1 MSGFLGRFSLL
12 ESVAAMP
19 VWMAG
24 AVAAVIVIACLL
36 VFSGTGRERILG
48 GIGLIL
54 LGVGIAWILLDSSV
68 RRDLAVER
76 RALDGRA
83 NELMVRAIIPGSALA
98 CLNGMAGEAVEA
110 ACEKALFATPE
121 AAAAAT
127 SFVSAQLALLADAT
141 AFARRDASYTG
152 IPAQLRHSAELDR
165 YGLVAHVLAARDA
178 CTADHCPTFA
188 LLNDASRVSTN
199 LAEQPYDL
207 YVAHYAAGWPA
218 PAEVP
223 VAGRAPS
230 SPPPALA
237 SAPTAIPGAAPAVG
251 LRVPGPDVFFP
262 SASSIPPVNIMNAE
276 PPAASEATGTTP
288 APAPKQAQR
297 KAPAPARRPPAEA
310 APVDINPNA
319 QHPAP
324 SAPAQ

>member
-1 MSGFLGRFSLL
+1 MSGLLGRFSLL

-24 AVAAVIVIACLL
+24 AIAALIVVACLL
-36 VFSGTGRERILG
+36 AFNGTGRERMLG
-48 GIGLIL
+48 GVGLIL
-54 LGVGIAWILLDSSV
+54 LGVGIIWILLDGSA
-68 RRDLAVER
+68 RRDLAIER

-83 NELMVRAIIPGSALA
+83 NELMVRAVMPGSALA

-110 ACEKALFATPE
+110 SCEKALFATPE
-121 AAAAAT
+121 ATAAAT
-127 SFVSAQLALLADAT
+127 SFVSAQLTLLADVA
-141 AFARRDASYTG
+141 AFARRDSSYTG
-152 IPAQLRHSAELDR
+152 ALGQLRHSAELDR
-165 YGLVAHVLAARDA
+165 YGIVAHVLAARDA
-178 CTADHCPTFA
+178 CSADHCPIFA
-188 LLNDASRVSTN
+188 LLNDASRVSAN
-199 LAEQPYDL
+199 LAEQRYDL

-218 PAEVP
+218 AAEVP

-237 SAPTAIPGAAPAVG
+237 SGPTAGAPPAVG

-288 APAPKQAQR
+288 PAAPKPAQR
-297 KAPAPARRPPAEA
+297 KAAAPVRRPPAET

-319 QHPAP
+319 QRPAP
-324 SAPAQ
+324 SAPGQ

>member
-1 MSGFLGRFSLL
+1 MSDFLGRIPLL
-12 ESVAAMP
+12 ESVTAMP

-24 AVAAVIVIACLL
+24 AVAALIVVACLL
-36 VFSGTGRERILG
+36 AFNGTGRDRMLG
-48 GIGLIL
+48 GVGLIL
-54 LGVGIAWILLDSSV
+54 LGVGITWILLDSSA
-68 RRDLAVER
+68 RRDLAIER

-83 NELMVRAIIPGSALA
+83 NELMVRAIMPGSALA

-121 AAAAAT
+121 ATAAAT
-127 SFVSAQLALLADAT
+127 AFVSAQLALLADAA
-141 AFARRDASYTG
+141 AFARRDLTYTG
-152 IPAQLRHSAELDR
+152 VPGQLRHSAELDR
-165 YGLVAHVLAARDA
+165 YGIVAHVLAARDA
-178 CTADHCPTFA
+178 CTADHCATFA

-218 PAEVP
+218 AAEVP
-223 VAGRAPS
+223 VAARSPS

-237 SAPTAIPGAAPAVG
+237 SAPTAVPGTAPAVG

-276 PPAASEATGTTP
+276 PPTTSETTGTAPVP
-288 APAPKQAQR
+288 APQQPQR
-297 KAPAPARRPPAEA
+297 KAAAPARRPPAET
-310 APVDINPNA
+310 APVDISPNA
-319 QHPAP
+319 QRPVP